1 LWTLPASLT
10 PDTDYHIRI
19 ASIIDENIYNVSDDF
34 EILEN
39 TIKVISPSSGNK
51 WEMLREHVIEWT
63 DVSNENVKIE
73 LYNGT
78 ILEQTIESSTEN
90 DGSYLWEMP
99 AGLTPGTHYRIRIV
113 SVLDDNIFDDSDYFE
128 ILDNTIKVISPT
140 SGIKWEM
147 ETEYLIEWTDVNSEN
162 VKIELYKTAALEQTI
177 ESSTESDGSYLWE
190 IPAGLTPGTDYQIKI
205 TNTNDNGIYGESG
218 NFKIMEYPFREPI
231 TDYDGNIYRTAQIG
245 TQVWIIENLKTT
257 HYANGT
263 VIPLVSDNDAW
274 AILRDNYTD
283 DAYCYYNN
291 NTGGEADI
299 YGALYTWAA
308 AMGDS
313 AVSSNTNPSGVQGVC
328 PDNWHLPSDA
338 EWTELTD
345 YLGGERIAGDK
356 MKATGFSSNNGATN
370 ESHFT
375 GLVAG
380 YRSGETGVFWGLGTS
395 AYFWSSTNRIFSS
408 YTGNRTLSLNWSWC
422 QSTSIYRSV
431 GSSVRCV
438 KD

>member
-1 LWTLPASLT
+1 
-10 PDTDYHIRI
+10 
-19 ASIIDENIYNVSDDF
+19 V
-34 EILEN
+34 
-39 TIKVISPSSGNK
+39 G
-51 WEMLREHVIEWT
+51 
-63 DVSNENVKIE
+63 
-73 LYNGT
+73 
-78 ILEQTIESSTEN
+78 
-90 DGSYLWEMP
+90 
-99 AGLTPGTHYRIRIV
+99 
-113 SVLDDNIFDDSDYFE
+113 
-128 ILDNTIKVISPT
+128 
-140 SGIKWEM
+140 
-147 ETEYLIEWTDVNSEN
+147 
-162 VKIELYKTAALEQTI
+162 
-177 ESSTESDGSYLWE
+177 
-190 IPAGLTPGTDYQIKI
+190 
-205 TNTNDNGIYGESG
+205 NTNDNGIYGESG